1 MKSPISRI
9 LVYIDGSD
17 ESMSAAQYA
26 IMLAAS
32 NSASL
37 RALYVV
43 NTRALTDLLKS
54 RIFIEAEQEE
64 YKTDLE
70 SDSERYLNHVEK
82 LADRKGVSVTPV
94 KRSGSIFQEIKKE
107 IEENEIDLLILGKGT
122 SVRSRR
128 DELYDETERAGKLA
142 PCAVLFAKDED
153 RIDDLFEE

>member
-9 LVYIDGSD
+9 LVYIDGTD
-17 ESMSAAQYA
+17 ESITAAQYA
-26 IMLAAS
+26 IMLSAA
-32 NSASL
+32 NGAEL

-43 NTRALTDLLKS
+43 NTRALNDLLKS

-82 LADRKGVSVTPV
+82 LAQRKGVPITVT

-107 IEENEIDLLILGKGT
+107 IEENDIDLLILGKGT

-128 DELYDETERAGKLA
+128 DELNDDTERAAKLVS
-142 PCAVLFAKDED
+142 CSVMYAKDEE